1 MERSARNRT
10 GLLAHKASCKKPR
23 TATLAWES
31 PQQSPSL
38 LHLQC
43 AVADKAEA
51 SYRAEIAA
59 DPMNSSAHCELGL
72 LLVVEPRRNIDGAE
86 AAFRAAIAADAS
98 NGRALLGLGTLL
110 IKERRDVDGAEAA
123 FRAALCADPAD
134 EGSGAQPGG
143 SSRQGAK

>member
-1 MERSARNRT
+1 
-10 GLLAHKASCKKPR
+10 
-23 TATLAWES
+23 
-31 PQQSPSL
+31 
-38 LHLQC
+38 
-43 AVADKAEA
+43 
-51 SYRAEIAA
+51 
-59 DPMNSSAHCELGL
+59 MNSSAHCELGL

-134 EGSGAQPGG
+134 EGAVRSLVGLLAKE
-143 SSRQGAK
+143 RNDMQGALDVMKAAQAEGLEECAMQ